1 MDNDPWAV
9 LVGHPPEY
17 IMDYTIH
24 DLISDEANVSFYLPC
39 MWSDG
44 EHSGDGIGNPCPDDP
59 MTIYWTADLIDGEDG
74 ITYKTT
80 LTSLID
86 DVIDMHVLMHETP
99 KVIEDSSVPLFIS
112 MREALQKE
120 IDKLNFCVD
129 NAKPDGKDK

>member
-1 MDNDPWAV
+1 MDNDYLAV

-24 DLISDEANVSFYLPC
+24 DLISDEAHVSFYLPC
-39 MWSDG
+39 MWSGDDG
-44 EHSGDGIGNPCPDDP
+44 VGNPRPDDP
-59 MTIYWTADLIDGEDG
+59 MTIYWTADVTVGDDR

-86 DVIDMHVLMHETP
+86 EVINMHVVMHETP

>member
-17 IMDYTIH
+17 IMYYTIH
-24 DLISDEANVSFYLPC
+24 DLISDEANVTFYLPC

-44 EHSGDGIGNPCPDDP
+44 DGVGNPCPDDP
-59 MTIYWTADLIDGEDG
+59 MTIYWTADLTGGDDR

-86 DVIDMHVLMHETP
+86 EVIDMHVLLDETP

-129 NAKPDGKDK
+129 NAKPYGKDK

>member
-1 MDNDPWAV
+1 MDNDYLAV

-24 DLISDEANVSFYLPC
+24 DLISDEAHVSFYLPC
-39 MWSDG
+39 MWSGDDG
-44 EHSGDGIGNPCPDDP
+44 VGNPCPDDP
-59 MTIYWTADLIDGEDG
+59 MTIYWTADVTVGDDR

-86 DVIDMHVLMHETP
+86 EVIDMHVLLREAP
-99 KVIEDSSVPLFIS
+99 KAIGDSSVPLFIS
-112 MREALQKE
+112 MRGALQKE